1 MRIFALTDLE
11 CQVCG
16 MREQEGVV
24 KLDYDG
30 VAPETVVIRINRHS
44 LEGRRSDNVLP
55 DPSLTLWE
63 TAYSLR
69 AVLLHQGSSVHCGH
83 YIIYMRSSRGWE
95 KRDDGSCA
103 LCGDDEVP
111 PCDPS
116 EVYVLVYK
124 KHAALSNLEALAVEQ
139 ARADA
144 IRRRSEAERQRQEE
158 EQEAERVR
166 KEAEERVEAQ
176 HRKDEAERR
185 RREEMKRVEAV
196 RREDELAQQRE
207 EERVQAEK
215 RRKHEEE
222 MIRTGLKRPDEGEG
236 ANGAGAES
244 SKAGNSV
251 SNKRKQ
257 EESDGS
263 DISDSSSEEND
274 GLEEIYFNVAVDA
287 ELPQKEPVEQ
297 DIIRKRCIALRQCM
311 RQRSCLP
318 TKKGGEAMTY
328 DDVASGAKL
337 PLYTCP
343 YLDCTDCFNDRTTFL
358 HHIAGGVSDRKHFEI
373 LDGICK
379 SDLSWMTRL
388 DYVYGAVAVAERERW
403 PRLGLCTTRRS
414 LNALCQRYNDD
425 KVQCLA
431 CFICCQLR
439 TTAEGFPAVDLE
451 TPATEAPVCQHEISM
466 RSSSAFQQLE
476 RDRPGSLLNNC
487 SYDLW
492 RRRYVLHRRKGTTNP
507 LLSAEPV
514 SAPLSAC
521 AGEEGRHISEW
532 AVEMPAGKGAVLLFG
547 CTEDVLC
554 GSHDHDDVKLQEL
567 EKAPYVRR
575 MCPQCSIPVCHDC
588 WSRLYKHVDG
598 GTIPMSLS
606 NDHYYGYVDR
616 FLVEN
621 QVTWLECAASSVCW
635 STMLVYYL
643 EDHTGI

>member
-166 KEAEERVEAQ
+166 KEEEERVEAQ
-176 HRKDEAERR
+176 EEAERR
-185 RREEMKRVEAV
+185 RREEKKRVEAV
-196 RREDELAQQRE
+196 RREAELAQQRE
-207 EERVQAEK
+207 EERVQAER

-222 MIRTGLKRPDEGEG
+222 MIRAGLKRPDEGEG
-236 ANGAGAES
+236 ANGADAES
-244 SKAGNSV
+244 SKAGNSAT
-251 SNKRKQ
+251 NKRKQ

-263 DISDSSSEEND
+263 EISESSSEASD
-274 GLEEIYFNVAVDA
+274 GLEEIYFNVAVDP

-297 DIIRKRCIALRQCM
+297 DIIRNRCAALRRCM
-311 RQRSCLP
+311 RERPCLP
-318 TKKGGEAMTY
+318 AKDGGEPMTY
-328 DDVASGAKL
+328 VDVASGAKL

-343 YLDCTDCFNDRTTFL
+343 YLECVYCSNDRATFL
-358 HHIAGGVSDRKHFEI
+358 HHVAGGVSDRTHFAI
-373 LDGICK
+373 LDKICK
-379 SDLSWMTRL
+379 GDLSWMTRL
-388 DYVYGAVAVAERERW
+388 DYVYGAVAVAERESGGPDW
-403 PRLGLCTTRRS
+403 
-414 LNALCQRYNDD
+414 
-425 KVQCLA
+425 V
-431 CFICCQLR
+431 
-439 TTAEGFPAVDLE
+439 
-451 TPATEAPVCQHEISM
+451 
-466 RSSSAFQQLE
+466 
-476 RDRPGSLLNNC
+476 
-487 SYDLW
+487 
-492 RRRYVLHRRKGTTNP
+492 YVPH
-507 LLSAEPV
+507 
-514 SAPLSAC
+514 
-521 AGEEGRHISEW
+521 
-532 AVEMPAGKGAVLLFG
+532 AVL
-547 CTEDVLC
+547 
-554 GSHDHDDVKLQEL
+554 
-567 EKAPYVRR
+567 
-575 MCPQCSIPVCHDC
+575 
-588 WSRLYKHVDG
+588 
-598 GTIPMSLS
+598 
-606 NDHYYGYVDR
+606 
-616 FLVEN
+616 
-621 QVTWLECAASSVCW
+621 
-635 STMLVYYL
+635 
-643 EDHTGI
+643 